1 MHRWWKVRCH
11 NRRRR
16 KQGVVWRPHHSS
28 EFFLLVEGWSGWM
41 VVLSFLRIER
51 RVRSWSR
58 SSCGDYVTVWR
69 VVGAPSFFL

>member
-1 MHRWWKVRCH
+1 M
-11 NRRRR
+11 
-16 KQGVVWRPHHSS
+16 VWRPHHSS

-58 SSCGDYVTVWR
+58 SSCGDYVT
-69 VVGAPSFFL
+69 G